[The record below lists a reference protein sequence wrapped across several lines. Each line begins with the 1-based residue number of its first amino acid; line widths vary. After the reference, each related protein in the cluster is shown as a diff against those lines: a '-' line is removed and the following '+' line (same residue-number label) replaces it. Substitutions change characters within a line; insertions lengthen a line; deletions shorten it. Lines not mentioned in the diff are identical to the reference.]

1 MEISPIP
8 GTQDFI
14 PVKAPTADFQLSAVV
29 NMEPVARA
37 DHSAR
42 SGARRKAAGA
52 EELDAEIPASTNE
65 AADAAEDPLQP
76 HISLFA

>member
-8 GTQDFI
+8 GMQDFM

-42 SGARRKAAGA
+42 TGTRKKAAGA
-52 EELDAEIPASTNE
+52 EEPDAESQASANE
-65 AADAAEDPLQP
+65 AADTTEEPLP